1 MAQLTTDIVWLQ
13 QDSITLFDGS
23 VTQALVPHVYAALR
37 AGGLAANDAL
47 LSGSSVDIHTTGDL
61 SNSGTILG
69 RKLVQINA
77 NTLDNQDGHI
87 DGKVQG
93 QTGALNL
100 CAGRDV
106 TLNGAKVVN
115 AGKGDTNIVAQRDV
129 NLGSV
134 TTSSALNSVQD
145 GQNYT
150 RTQDSR
156 DAGSSVQSGG
166 SLVIAAGNDI
176 TARAA
181 TLGAGKDASLSAA
194 NNIVLQ
200 AGQTTSASDSRR
212 HSSESDGIRSKT
224 NDTQTQSSSATAQ
237 VNTINGQNVSVQA
250 GNNLVSVGAAFN
262 GQKSLDVGGQN
273 NTLLYATQYV
283 SQSTT
288 TTQSSSGFAGISLS
302 DKSSADS
309 KLQSS
314 AIGTRLIS
322 TDKVQ
327 IGVGNKTELQGAE
340 VQTKDIAFVKNNAH
354 GAGELILGGSM
365 DTTQTSHTEKDVTA
379 GVYQE
384 AKGQGSAVQTLNQ
397 TSLKGNVTFD
407 SALKI
412 TAQIPDSKGGQQLKT
427 QLQALAQQG
436 SGLDYLN
443 QLAANP
449 NVKWDQVAQA
459 NEHWSYDQAGLT
471 PAGAALLSIAVAA
484 YTGGM
489 GAEMLGGTA
498 ATTTSAATLMGST
511 TLATAVNAGFASLAS
526 QAAVAMVNNG
536 GDIGKTLQQ
545 LGSEQSIKGLL
556 TTMVTAGALD
566 KLGNSAIFNGQSG
579 TAASGTNSISTAQTA
594 ATLGDKLL
602 KNITN
607 NVAGAAIDSAING
620 KLLDEKALSTAL
632 TSALITT
639 GLASGANA
647 IGDARVDTTLNDFTQ
662 KVAHAVLGC
671 AGGAATSGGCAAG
684 AVGAVVGEMT
694 AEYTTQ
700 SGMNKDS
707 ALALAKTLSAAS
719 GVLVGGG
726 GDNVGA
732 VNAAATTGANAA
744 ENNFLKHADRL
755 ALNKAQGACYT
766 TGDSTACSA
775 ATALQRKDQLS
786 DKLLSNAAASCKGAE
801 CNDVTNFIQTQMNS
815 LGCTAP
821 NACSDYNTLG
831 SYLRVAQEK
840 AQGLEPVYPEGWA
853 LDAKAVLD
861 LGKFGVN
868 VLSRCDDC
876 DQQLLS

>member
-1 MAQLTTDIVWLQ
+1 MRSASAEVSSLIGQ
-13 QDSITLFDGS
+13 S
-23 VTQALVPHVYAALR
+23 V
-37 AGGLAANDAL
+37 
-47 LSGSSVDIHTTGDL
+47 S
-61 SNSGTILG
+61 
-69 RKLVQINA
+69 
-77 NTLDNQDGHI
+77 
-87 DGKVQG
+87 
-93 QTGALNL
+93 
-100 CAGRDV
+100 
-106 TLNGAKVVN
+106 
-115 AGKGDTNIVAQRDV
+115 
-129 NLGSV
+129 
-134 TTSSALNSVQD
+134 
-145 GQNYT
+145 
-150 RTQDSR
+150 
-156 DAGSSVQSGG
+156 
-166 SLVIAAGNDI
+166 VIAD
-176 TARAA
+176 
-181 TLGAGKDASLSAA
+181 
-194 NNIVLQ
+194 Q
-200 AGQTTSASDSRR
+200 
-212 HSSESDGIRSKT
+212 H
-224 NDTQTQSSSATAQ
+224 
-237 VNTINGQNVSVQA
+237 
-250 GNNLVSVGAAFN
+250 LVSVGSVFKGTDGLYVEGKDTTA
-262 GQKSLDVGGQN
+262 
-273 NTLLYATQYV
+273 LYAATNTV
-283 SQSTT
+283 
-288 TTQSSSGFAGISLS
+288 QSSTSTQTSSSFLGLNLDNKTSS
-302 DKSSADS
+302 DSQAHST
-309 KLQSS
+309 
-314 AIGTRLIS
+314 AIATRLLS
-322 TDKVQ
+322 TQKVD
-327 IGVGNKTELQGAE
+327 IGIGNQAELQGTDIDAPQI
-340 VQTKDIAFVKNNAH
+340 VFTQTDPSK
-354 GAGELILGGSM
+354 AGVLILGTSSN
-365 DTTQTSHTEKDVTA
+365 TQEASHTEKSESL
-379 GVYQE
+379 GLYQE
-384 AKGQGSAVQTLNQ
+384 SKGQGSTVQTLNQ
-397 TSLKGNVTFD
+397 TTLKGNVTFD
-407 SALKI
+407 AGLKI
-412 TAQIPDSKGGQQLKT
+412 TAQVPKDVQTTKGGQ
-427 QLQALAQQG
+427 ALAAQVQTLQQTLG
-436 SGLDYLN
+436 SNSTGLAYLN
-443 QLAANP
+443 QLASNP
-449 NVKWDQVAQA
+449 NVQWDKVALA
-459 NEHWSYDQAGLT
+459 NAHWSYDQAGLT